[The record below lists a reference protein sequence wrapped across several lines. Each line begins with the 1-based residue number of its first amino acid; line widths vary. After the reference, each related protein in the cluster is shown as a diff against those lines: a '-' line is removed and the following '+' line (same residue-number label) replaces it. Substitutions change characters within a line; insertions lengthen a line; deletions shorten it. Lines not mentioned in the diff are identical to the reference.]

1 MGIERASTTVTSIRE
16 TAAVESKIAFG
27 GARSG
32 TGPATWGQSA
42 IWDVV
47 RNLGDD
53 TARYNVGGGLPI
65 DPPLPPGHLA
75 GLVRT
80 LLLRHDS
87 LRTTLRRDGERL
99 EQVVAAAG
107 AVPLHAR
114 ECGPDDVV
122 ETAYALY
129 PELQALPF
137 DAERELPVRV
147 GVVTSGGLVRYL
159 ILSLSHTASDGWGL
173 RNLLV
178 VAAALAG
185 GRPLAA
191 GERLQPLEEAAL
203 QTSPQ
208 GRRRDAAARRA
219 WLDRLRRGPA
229 SQFPARAGRP
239 PAAAFPNAVLNS
251 PALGLAL
258 DRVAADIEVHQSAV
272 LLAAAAG
279 AAGAL
284 GGAPDAV
291 FQVVVNNRFRPGMAG
306 AVNTIAQEGLLL
318 LPGSA
323 AGFPDLVRRT
333 FGAAL
338 SAQRHA
344 YYDKL
349 ALARD
354 IAGLDAPAD
363 HSCFVNDVR
372 GLMPILGYAR
382 PAAEP
387 LAAARERTTLS
398 WPVEHAPR
406 RDTTF
411 ALDIQDAPGSL
422 ELALTADAAVLP
434 RPDMERFLYG
444 IEDLIVSHAL
454 ALV

>member
-1 MGIERASTTVTSIRE
+1 M
-16 TAAVESKIAFG
+16 ESKVAFG

-32 TGPATWGQSA
+32 TGAATWGQSA

-47 RNLGDD
+47 RTLGDD
-53 TARYNVGGGLPI
+53 AARYNVSGGLPI
-65 DPPLPPGHLA
+65 DPPLPPDRLA
-75 GLVRT
+75 ELIRT

-87 LRTTLRRDGERL
+87 LRTTLRWDGDRL

-107 AVPLHAR
+107 AVPLHTR
-114 ECGPDDVV
+114 ECAPGDVV

-129 PELQALPF
+129 PELQGRPF
-137 DAERELPVRV
+137 DAERDLPIRA
-147 GVVTSGGLVRYL
+147 GVVTSGGRVRYL
-159 ILSLSHTASDGWGL
+159 ILSLAHTASDGWGL
-173 RNLLV
+173 RTLLAD
-178 VAAALAG
+178 AAALAAG
-185 GRPLAA
+185 LPLAA
-191 GERLQPLEEAAL
+191 GERTQPLEEAAF
-203 QTSPQ
+203 QTSDK

-219 WLDRLRRGPA
+219 WLDKLTRGPA
-229 SQFPARAGRP
+229 SQFPARTVHRAERP
-239 PAAAFPNAVLNS
+239 PSAAFPNAVLNS

-258 DRVAADIEVHQSAV
+258 DRVAAGLEVNQSAV
-272 LLAAAAG
+272 LLAATAA

-318 LPGSA
+318 LPESGA
-323 AGFPDLVRRT
+323 DFADLVRRT

-349 ALARD
+349 ALGRD
-354 IAGLDAPAD
+354 IAGLGAPAD

-387 LAAARERTTLS
+387 LTAARERTTLT

-406 RDTTF
+406 PGTTF
-411 ALDIQDAPGSL
+411 ALDVQDAPGSL
-422 ELALTADAAVLP
+422 ELAMTADAAVLP

-444 IEDLIVSHAL
+444 IEDLIVNHAL